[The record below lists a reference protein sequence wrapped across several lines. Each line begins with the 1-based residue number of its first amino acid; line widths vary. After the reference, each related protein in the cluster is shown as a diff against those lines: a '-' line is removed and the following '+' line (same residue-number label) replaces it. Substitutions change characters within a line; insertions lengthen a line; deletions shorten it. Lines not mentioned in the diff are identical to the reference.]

1 MDLGLV
7 SQEDYNYSDTLFHP
21 PANFLSTIE
30 TLFDAPPPIPK
41 PLAPNLS
48 LQPVDLMCSVSDT
61 HRLLS
66 LASQPTSEQK
76 TMGQCLAP
84 SCRRFITATLR
95 TFPRLMAQPAKWPPF
110 IHPLVSS
117 LHFDERDIEP
127 PPTPPQPLKP
137 LAACRV
143 ISQGFVARSE
153 GSMDFLWR
161 SIEAEERW
169 IKSDVSISPK
179 RDGRDVQLTD
189 AQMHK
194 FSLGE
199 LLAAMQA
206 MVIYTIMRMIDF
218 GPDYFTEH
226 DGMIVTMQDLAYV
239 YSSRVPGPFSPPH
252 ERKVGLRW
260 KDWLCE
266 EVRRRIINTCFCVA
280 LVVGTGSTQGLANPG
295 QGPLPGP
302 SSLWEADNEWDWAR
316 EYMRSWGPQGNGS
329 GKLFDMCSLALAMR
343 QRVGSEGALVAM
355 GESRLAEDA
364 LDEWQAGLDALG
376 MMLSTI
382 MVDSGG
388 ECRASIGM

>member
-1 MDLGLV
+1 
-7 SQEDYNYSDTLFHP
+7 
-21 PANFLSTIE
+21 
-30 TLFDAPPPIPK
+30 
-41 PLAPNLS
+41 
-48 LQPVDLMCSVSDT
+48 
-61 HRLLS
+61 
-66 LASQPTSEQK
+66 
-76 TMGQCLAP
+76 
-84 SCRRFITATLR
+84 
-95 TFPRLMAQPAKWPPF
+95 MAQPAKWPPF

-117 LHFDERDIEP
+117 PHFDERDVEP
-127 PPTPPQPLKP
+127 PPTTPQPLKP

-179 RDGRDVQLTD
+179 RNGRSVQLTD

-239 YSSRVPGPFSPPH
+239 YSSCVPGPFSPPH
-252 ERKVGLRW
+252 ERKAGFRW

-266 EVRRRIINTCFCVA
+266 EVRRRTAWLESGDIKPLQAKVVEGGLEGLQSA
-280 LVVGTGSTQGLANPG
+280 MDEVQKGVSGVKLVV
-295 QGPLPGP
+295 
-302 SSLWEADNEWDWAR
+302 E
-316 EYMRSWGPQGNGS
+316 
-329 GKLFDMCSLALAMR
+329 
-343 QRVGSEGALVAM
+343 V
-355 GESRLAEDA
+355 
-364 LDEWQAGLDALG
+364 
-376 MMLSTI
+376 
-382 MVDSGG
+382 
-388 ECRASIGM
+388 